1 MAQAVQHAEGRVD
14 RNEST
19 AGCSRTSWQRV
30 APWIKW
36 VSVAVIIVGIV
47 LIIRLLP
54 IENGVRYLRGW
65 IDGLGFWGPVVFG
78 LIYVGAA
85 VLFIP
90 GSALTLVAGALF
102 GLLWGTVIVS
112 LASTVAAAIAFL
124 IARYL
129 ARSAVER
136 KARQYPRFAAVDE
149 AIGREGW
156 KIIALLRLS
165 PAIPYSVGNYL
176 YGLTAVRFWPYV
188 LASWLAMLPGTFM
201 YVYLAH
207 LGQTS
212 LAGADRTSGQWA
224 LLIVGLIATI
234 AVTVYITY
242 VARKAIRSRLAESRQ
257 KPSGNKEETMKRPTG
272 TRGALV
278 AAALA
283 VVIVVA
289 SAFAYANKTRVRM
302 LFGPPGVTLK
312 EAYEPKPGGPTFD
325 HSAFDEVVKTHVDAD
340 GWVDYESLRR
350 DPAKLDAYIASL
362 AEAPFEELGRD
373 EKLALLI
380 NAYNA
385 FTLRLILDYFPLKSI
400 KDIPSKKRWDDERW
414 KIGKHTWSLNQI
426 EHEQIR
432 PKFKEPRIHFA
443 LVCAAV
449 GCPILRTEPYAADRI
464 DEQLEQATRYAHSHD
479 PWFRF
484 ESEKN
489 VVHLTSL
496 YKWYGGD
503 FEQTAGS
510 VEQFAARYSP
520 DLKAAL
526 DAGKKPSIQWIEY
539 DWSLN
544 SVANKDKR

>member
-1 MAQAVQHAEGRVD
+1 MAQVVQHAEGRVD
-14 RNEST
+14 RDEST
-19 AGCSRTSWQRV
+19 AGRSRTSRQHV
-30 APWIKW
+30 TPWIKW
-36 VSVAVIIVGIV
+36 ISVAVIIVGIV
-47 LIIRLLP
+47 QIIWLLP
-54 IENGVRYLRGW
+54 IETGVRLLRRW
-65 IDGLGFWGPVVFG
+65 IDELGMWGPIAFG
-78 LIYVGAA
+78 LIYVVAA
-85 VLFIP
+85 IFFIP
-90 GSALTLVAGALF
+90 GSALTLVAGAVF

-112 LASTVAAAIAFL
+112 VASTVAAAIAFL

-136 KARQYPRFAAVDE
+136 KARQYPKFAAVDE
-149 AIGREGW
+149 AVGREGW

-201 YVYLAH
+201 YVYLGH
-207 LGQTS
+207 LGRTS

-224 LLIVGLIATI
+224 MLIAGLIATV

-242 VARKAIRSRLAESRQ
+242 IARRAIRSRLAESQQ
-257 KPSGNKEETMKRPTG
+257 KPSENGDQTMNQPNG
-272 TRGALV
+272 TRGAFV

-283 VVIVVA
+283 VLIVA
-289 SAFAYANKTRVRM
+289 ATAFSYANKMRLRM

-340 GWVDYESLRR
+340 GWVDYEGLRL

-362 AEAPFEELGRD
+362 ANAPFDKLGRD

-385 FTLRLILDYFPLKSI
+385 FTLRLILDHYPLKSI
-400 KDIPSKKRWDDERW
+400 KDIPANKRWDDQRW
-414 KIGKHTWSLNQI
+414 KVGKHTWSLNQI

-479 PWFRF
+479 SWFRF

-526 DAGKKPSIQWIEY
+526 DADKKPSIQWIEY

-544 SVANKDKR
+544 SAANKDKR